1 MAKEQTTQHRP
12 VMTTSS
18 GRLVGVNQN
27 SITAG
32 PRGSVLM
39 EDYQKATLQ
48 YRTSESE
55 NS

>member
-18 GRLVGVNQN
+18 GRLVGKPE
-27 SITAG
+27 SHYRWARG
-32 PRGSVLM
+32 PVLM

-48 YRTSESE
+48 IQ
-55 NS
+55 NF